1 MPGQKGNGG
10 EREVSKLLQG
20 WWQTEFPGI
29 TFARTPQSGGWV
41 KNQSTQGFNLY
52 GDVISTDPNF
62 PFSVEVKRDES
73 WNLAQ
78 LQKRCPTSPLWDW
91 WLQCQADAA
100 KSNKLPLLFFRKNRQ
115 PWYVWIPFDLRHSIN
130 ERLTDDLS
138 YKTLRPVQIF
148 TQDQLCSVQ
157 YGKFRP
163 SMVLAYDL
171 LIIPPKIVQ
180 DAAQQFKQVL
190 NPG

>member
-10 EREVSKLLQG
+10 EREVSKLLQD
-20 WWQTEFPGI
+20 WWQTEFPAV

-41 KNQSTQGFNLY
+41 KNQTTAGFNLY

-91 WLQCQADAA
+91 WLQCQADAI
-100 KSNKLPLLFFRKNRQ
+100 KSKKLPILFFRKNRQ
-115 PWYVWIPFDLRHSIN
+115 PWYVWIPGIL
-130 ERLTDDLS
+130 
-138 YKTLRPVQIF
+138 KGAGKPCVMIF
-148 TQDQLCSVQ
+148 TNEQLCSIA
-157 YGKFRP
+157 YGRFWPVMLKAETFLENKP
-163 SMVLAYDL
+163 SGYLSETSVL
-171 LIIPPKIVQ
+171 
-180 DAAQQFKQVL
+180 L